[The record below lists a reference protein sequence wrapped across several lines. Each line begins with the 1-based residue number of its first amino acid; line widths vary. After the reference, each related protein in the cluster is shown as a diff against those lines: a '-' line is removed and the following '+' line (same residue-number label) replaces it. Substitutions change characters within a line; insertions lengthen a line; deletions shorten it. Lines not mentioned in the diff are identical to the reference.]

1 MCLFLM
7 VNKIIY
13 IAKLKGKKEQRIRN
27 ILFRKRIPGLYG
39 EYEGLNSETVITQD
53 LCDLVFGFPSQAIER
68 KLTLLYLETTNF

>member
-13 IAKLKGKKEQRIRN
+13 TAKFKGKKEQRIRN

-39 EYEGLNSETVITQD
+39 EYGGLNSETVITQD